1 MGEYTNFTQC
11 FREAISDI
19 TGSGIVTESA
29 FGKTI
34 ELRNWGY
41 VINQS
46 ICTDDFEQHFEDWPV
61 EVRRPNLEYGRAF
74 ADWILSGSPVMPQI
88 LKKLNPVAD
97 RFDAN
102 RSDLSSFE
110 LPSNFSMFY
119 GPRIKQQLDLVID
132 ELIAF
137 PDTRRAWIQV
147 LDGMNDN
154 KLLPSL
160 RNGDLKTVEYPC
172 TIGFLF
178 DAPVDWRGRGRRQLN
193 CTVFMRS
200 QNMVSVWPYD
210 YLIGTKL
217 QEYISDRTGYEI
229 GDFSGV
235 VASAHIYERDWD
247 FCRKFLN
254 KPLEWLE

>member
-1 MGEYTNFTQC
+1 MAEYSNFTSLL
-11 FREAISDI
+11 RDTIEVI
-19 TGSGIVTESA
+19 TGYGEVTESA

-34 ELRNWGY
+34 ETRNYGY
-41 VINQS
+41 CIEQEFHS
-46 ICTDDFEQHFEDWPV
+46 SEFEKHFLDWPLG
-61 EVRRPNLEYGRAF
+61 VRKPNFEYGHAF
-74 ADWILSGSPVMPQI
+74 SDWILSGSEVMPQN
-88 LKKLNPVAD
+88 LLDLNPIAA

-119 GPRIKQQLDLVID
+119 GPRIRQQLDLVID
-132 ELIAF
+132 ELKAF

-147 LDGMNDN
+147 LDGFNDN

-178 DAPVDWRGRGRRQLN
+178 DTVQKYSQERHLN

-200 QNMVSVWPYD
+200 QNMISVWPYD

-217 QEYISDRTGYEI
+217 QEYVAERTGYTVGEFTGMI
-229 GDFSGV
+229 G
-235 VASAHIYERDWD
+235 SAHIYERDWS
-247 FCRKFLN
+247 FCREFLN

>member
-1 MGEYTNFTQC
+1 MAEYSNFTSA
-11 FREAISDI
+11 FRYAIDDI
-19 TGSGIVTESA
+19 TGAGNITESA

-34 ELRNWGY
+34 ELRNFGY
-41 VINQS
+41 SIDQDIHSIN
-46 ICTDDFEQHFEDWPV
+46 FEEHFEDWPANL
-61 EVRRPNLEYGRAF
+61 RKPNLEYGRAF
-74 ADWILSGSPVMPQI
+74 ADWILSGSHSMPQI
-88 LKKLNPVAD
+88 LKDLNPVAE

-119 GPRIKQQLDLVID
+119 GPRIFQQLENVID
-132 ELIAF
+132 ELKAF
-137 PDTRRAWIQV
+137 PDTRRAWISV
-147 LDGMNDN
+147 LDGVNDN
-154 KLLPSL
+154 KLLPAL

-178 DAPVDWRGRGRRQLN
+178 DTTTKYTKERYLN

-217 QEYISDRTGYEI
+217 QEYVAASTGYTI
-229 GDFSGV
+229 GEFNGIIG
-235 VASAHIYERDWD
+235 SAHIYERDWD
-247 FCRKFLN
+247 FCRQFLN